1 MAVEQLARGAQVPLT
16 SSWIWLSSEPYGFRV
31 RLSIT
36 LSNGYLYFR
45 KRAISLAYLSCLRSY
60 LLACF
65 LALLSRC
72 QCPFCSR
79 VFAIFC
85 HSSST
90 STLKWLDHCL
100 RVRLRNSGF
109 EYREVSM
116 SKVRVWLSNSGWRE
130 SFISKVWINSR
141 HVAAFRYGIP
151 GREAWTITWVFKER
165 VTPWVVHS
173 FGYSL
178 KNHWIEKGD
187 LAYTLPSYYGHYVFY
202 LFLCS

>member
-1 MAVEQLARGAQVPLT
+1 MAVEQLARGAQVLLT

-45 KRAISLAYLSCLRSY
+45 KGLSLSSFPF
-60 LLACF
+60 LLAF
-65 LALLSRC
+65 LPTCLLSSPTFRC

-130 SFISKVWINSR
+130 SLISKVWINSW
-141 HVAAFRYGIP
+141 HVAAF
-151 GREAWTITWVFKER
+151 
-165 VTPWVVHS
+165 
-173 FGYSL
+173 
-178 KNHWIEKGD
+178 
-187 LAYTLPSYYGHYVFY
+187 
-202 LFLCS
+202 